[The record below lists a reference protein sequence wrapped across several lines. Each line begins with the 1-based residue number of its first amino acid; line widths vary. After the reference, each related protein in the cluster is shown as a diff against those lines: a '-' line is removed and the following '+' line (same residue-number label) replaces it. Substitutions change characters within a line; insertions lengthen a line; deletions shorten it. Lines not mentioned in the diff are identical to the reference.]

1 MALIDVA
8 NALIL
13 VMGVSA
19 AFLVS
24 SGSAKQRFLGFTI
37 AALSEP
43 CWLYV
48 SVETCAWGIFVLS
61 LWYLGCNVRGAINS
75 ARELKNEI
83 SNRK

>member
-1 MALIDVA
+1 MALIDAA

-13 VMGVSA
+13 VMGISA

-24 SGSAKQRFLGFTI
+24 GRSARQRFFGFTI

-43 CWLYV
+43 LWLYV
-48 SVETCAWGIFVLS
+48 SVETCALGIFVLS
-61 LWYLGCNVRGAINS
+61 LFYLYCNVRGAVNS
-75 ARELKNEI
+75 ARELRDEI

>member
-13 VMGVSA
+13 VMGISA

-24 SGSAKQRFLGFTI
+24 SSSARHRFFGFTI

-43 CWLYV
+43 CWIYV

-75 ARELKNEI
+75 ARELRDET